1 MMYLLQT
8 EEVLYKLDRRMS
20 IAVLGHLYGGNK
32 STTSFMKKYVITRG
46 SNKASDSVQNL
57 YCKSL

>member
-1 MMYLLQT
+1 MYLLQPV
-8 EEVLYKLDRRMS
+8 EVLYKLDRRMS
-20 IAVLGHLYGGNK
+20 TAVLGHLYGGNK
-32 STTSFMKKYVITRG
+32 STIFFMKKYVNTRG

>member
-1 MMYLLQT
+1 MYLLQT
-8 EEVLYKLDRRMS
+8 EEVLYKFDRRMS
-20 IAVLGHLYGGNK
+20 TAVLGHLYGGNK
-32 STTSFMKKYVITRG
+32 SISCMKKYVITRG

>member
-1 MMYLLQT
+1 MYLLQPV
-8 EEVLYKLDRRMS
+8 EVLYKLDRRMS
-20 IAVLGHLYGGNK
+20 TAVLGRLYGGNK
-32 STTSFMKKYVITRG
+32 STIFFMKKYVNTRG